1 MAQIV
6 ATSLMI
12 HAFSLRNYAVGTVYS
27 KTETVFVALFATF
40 IAAEPLHFVAWI
52 GILVCLGGVAILS
65 VRGSF
70 ANIRTVLAD
79 LTHKG
84 ALYGILS
91 GVFFAIAAGTIRE
104 ASKLLPDGD
113 FMVRGITVLAC
124 MNTIQVVL
132 MAVYLAAATGRSSP
146 RSGVNWRSSI
156 WVGIFSVLGSA
167 GWALAMTLENAA
179 LVRAVGQI
187 ELVFTFIASHV
198 VLKERPSAGEWIGSL
213 LVIGGVVLILIGQV
227 SHMTDKDPR
236 PLSDVR
242 VLDFST
248 TIAGPHC
255 GRLLADMGAEVI
267 KIESPEGDLMRCRPV
282 QRDGAGTMFGQL
294 NAGKRSIVLDLKRP
308 EAIAAVKKLVPRST
322 SCWRTIGPA

>member
-1 MAQIV
+1 MLAVLVFGTGRHVSSISLPFLGLVTIAGVAQIV

-40 IAAEPLHFVAWI
+40 IAHEPLKFGAWI
-52 GILVCLGGVAILS
+52 GILVCLGGVMILS

-70 ANIRTVLAD
+70 ANVRSVLAE

-91 GVFFAIAAGTIRE
+91 GAIFAIAAFTIRE

-113 FMVRGITVLAC
+113 FMIRGITVLAC
-124 MNTIQVVL
+124 MNTIQIVL
-132 MAVYLAAATGRSSP
+132 MAAYLSRRDRPQLGK
-146 RSGVNWRSSI
+146 VWFNWRSSI

-198 VLKERPSAGEWIGSL
+198 VLKERPSAGEWVGSI
-213 LVIGGVVLILIGQV
+213 LVVGGVVLILIA
-227 SHMTDKDPR
+227 R
-236 PLSDVR
+236 
-242 VLDFST
+242 
-248 TIAGPHC
+248 
-255 GRLLADMGAEVI
+255 
-267 KIESPEGDLMRCRPV
+267 
-282 QRDGAGTMFGQL
+282 
-294 NAGKRSIVLDLKRP
+294 
-308 EAIAAVKKLVPRST
+308 
-322 SCWRTIGPA
+322 

>member
-1 MAQIV
+1 MPLWIPITIAAALCQNIRTTMQQKIRGVLSVDGANFVRYLYGAPLALGMLAFLVFGTGREVPTIGWSFLGLVTIAGVAQIV

-12 HAFSLRNYAVGTVYS
+12 HSFSLRNYAVGTVYS

-40 IAAEPLHFVAWI
+40 IAAEPLKVGAWL

-70 ANIRTVLAD
+70 ENVRSVLAD

-91 GVFFAIAAGTIRE
+91 GAVFAIAAGTIRE

-113 FMVRGITVLAC
+113 FLVRGITTLAC

-132 MAVYLAAATGRSSP
+132 MAAYLARRDRPQLGKVW
-146 RSGVNWRSSI
+146 VNWRSSI
-156 WVGIFSVLGSA
+156 WVGVFSVLGSA

-187 ELVFTFIASHV
+187 ELVFTFIASRL
-198 VLKERPSAGEWIGSL
+198 VLKERPSVGEWIGSIA
-213 LVIGGVVLILIGQV
+213 VVGGVVLILIA
-227 SHMTDKDPR
+227 S
-236 PLSDVR
+236 
-242 VLDFST
+242 
-248 TIAGPHC
+248 
-255 GRLLADMGAEVI
+255 
-267 KIESPEGDLMRCRPV
+267 
-282 QRDGAGTMFGQL
+282 
-294 NAGKRSIVLDLKRP
+294 
-308 EAIAAVKKLVPRST
+308 
-322 SCWRTIGPA
+322 

>member
-1 MAQIV
+1 VPLWIPITIAAALFQNIRTTMQQKIRGILSVDGANFVRYLYGAPLALGMLAFLVFGTGRQVPHISLPFLGLVTIAGIAQIV

-40 IAAEPLHFVAWI
+40 IAGEPLNFGAWV
-52 GILVCLGGVAILS
+52 GIFICLGGVAILS

-70 ANIRTVLAD
+70 ANVRNVLAD

-91 GVFFAIAAGTIRE
+91 GAFFAVAAGTIRE
-104 ASKLLPDGD
+104 ASKLLPEGD

-124 MNTIQVVL
+124 MNTIQIVL
-132 MAVYLAAATGRSSP
+132 MAAYLARRDRPQLGK
-146 RSGVNWRSSI
+146 VWFNWRSSV

-167 GWALAMTLENAA
+167 GWALAMTLENDA

-198 VLKERPSAGEWIGSL
+198 VLKERPSLGEWIGSI
-213 LVIGGVVLILIGQV
+213 LVVGGVVLILI
-227 SHMTDKDPR
+227 
-236 PLSDVR
+236 VR
-242 VLDFST
+242 
-248 TIAGPHC
+248 
-255 GRLLADMGAEVI
+255 
-267 KIESPEGDLMRCRPV
+267 
-282 QRDGAGTMFGQL
+282 
-294 NAGKRSIVLDLKRP
+294 
-308 EAIAAVKKLVPRST
+308 
-322 SCWRTIGPA
+322 

>member
-1 MAQIV
+1 VPLWIPITVFAALCQNIRTTMQQKIRGVLSVDGANFVRYLYGAPLALGALAFLVLGTGRQVPSLSASFLLLVTIAGIAQIV

-12 HAFSLRNYAVGTVYS
+12 HAFSLRNFAVGTVYS

-40 IAAEPLHFVAWI
+40 IAHEPLKLGAWT
-52 GILVCLGGVAILS
+52 GILICLGGVAILS

-70 ANIRTVLAD
+70 ANIRSVLAD

-91 GVFFAIAAGTIRE
+91 GAIFAIAAGTIRE

-113 FMVRGITVLAC
+113 FMIRGITVLAC

-132 MAVYLAAATGRSSP
+132 MGAYLMRRDRPQLGKVW
-146 RSGVNWRSSI
+146 VNWRSSV

-187 ELVFTFIASHV
+187 ELVFTFISSRL
-198 VLKERPSAGEWIGSL
+198 VLKERPSAGEWIGSIL
-213 LVIGGVVLILIGQV
+213 IVGGVVLILIF
-227 SHMTDKDPR
+227 R
-236 PLSDVR
+236 
-242 VLDFST
+242 
-248 TIAGPHC
+248 
-255 GRLLADMGAEVI
+255 
-267 KIESPEGDLMRCRPV
+267 
-282 QRDGAGTMFGQL
+282 
-294 NAGKRSIVLDLKRP
+294 
-308 EAIAAVKKLVPRST
+308 
-322 SCWRTIGPA
+322 

>member
-1 MAQIV
+1 MPLWISITVAAALFQNIRTTMQQKIRGVLSVDGANFVRYLYGAPLAIGMLAFLVLGTGRNLPEISAPFLGLVTIAGVAQIV

-12 HAFSLRNYAVGTVYS
+12 HSFSLRNYAVGTVYS

-40 IAAEPLHFVAWI
+40 IAHEPLHPVAWL

-70 ANIRTVLAD
+70 TSIRAILSE

-84 ALYGILS
+84 ALYGVLAGAAFS
-91 GVFFAIAAGTIRE
+91 LAAGNIRE

-113 FMVRGITVLAC
+113 FMVRGITVLAF
-124 MNTIQVVL
+124 MNTIQIIL
-132 MAVYLAAATGRSSP
+132 MVAYLLWADRPQLGKVW
-146 RSGVNWRSSI
+146 VNWRSSI

-198 VLKERPSAGEWIGSL
+198 VLKERPSAGEWLGSV
-213 LVIGGVVLILIGQV
+213 LVVGGVVLILIVG
-227 SHMTDKDPR
+227 
-236 PLSDVR
+236 
-242 VLDFST
+242 
-248 TIAGPHC
+248 
-255 GRLLADMGAEVI
+255 
-267 KIESPEGDLMRCRPV
+267 
-282 QRDGAGTMFGQL
+282 
-294 NAGKRSIVLDLKRP
+294 
-308 EAIAAVKKLVPRST
+308 
-322 SCWRTIGPA
+322 